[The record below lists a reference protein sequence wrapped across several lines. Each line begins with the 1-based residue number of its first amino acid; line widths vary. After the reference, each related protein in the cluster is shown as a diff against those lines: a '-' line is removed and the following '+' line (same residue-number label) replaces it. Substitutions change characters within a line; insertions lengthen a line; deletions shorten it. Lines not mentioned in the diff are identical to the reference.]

1 MLYHPLKTNSES
13 HVPSLKSVFKNL
25 ERSSVSGV
33 QKNWFFFGDNT
44 ALQALQAV
52 LSLKHLNNQLWSG
65 FFRESTARQAL
76 QVSKAL
82 YFPVD
87 L

>member
-1 MLYHPLKTNSES
+1 MGS
-13 HVPSLKSVFKNL
+13 
-25 ERSSVSGV
+25 RRIG
-33 QKNWFFFGDNT
+33 FFWDNT
-44 ALQALQAV
+44 ALQALQAA

-76 QVSKAL
+76 QVSKVL
-82 YFPVD
+82 YLPVD